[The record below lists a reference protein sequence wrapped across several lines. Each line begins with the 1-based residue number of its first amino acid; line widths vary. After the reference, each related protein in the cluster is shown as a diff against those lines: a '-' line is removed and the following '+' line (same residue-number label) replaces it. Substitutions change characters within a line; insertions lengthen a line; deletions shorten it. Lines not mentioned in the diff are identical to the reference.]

1 MESQWPKATP
11 YRSGISGMYRQ
22 EPISMRPLAMPFF
35 KPTARVA
42 QVPGGRTHQACSHS
56 ENLVDPLL
64 VAAVAFVPRLIHPTT
79 VTTANEYF
87 Q

>member
-22 EPISMRPLAMPFF
+22 EPISMRPLAIPFF
-35 KPTARVA
+35 KPSARVN
-42 QVPGGRTHQACSHS
+42 QVRRGRIHQACSHS
-56 ENLVDPLL
+56 ENLVDPL
-64 VAAVAFVPRLIHPTT
+64 RLIHPTT